1 MPPEPY
7 KATETYGAQSPL
19 QPGHAEPVSRESASL
34 PPVSMGGADEIGQ
47 AILALLEEMA
57 ASLRGSH
64 QAALASDGL
73 GLENCTREQVRLHR
87 ALEMLLWP
95 LAWPGT
101 AVSKDVQKDG
111 PKDIRIDAQKK
122 DDLKNARPAGPQFV
136 PRPVPLC
143 APSLAAALCAAEWR
157 VLHATRVQAALL
169 RRARQFQRI
178 LSNLAAAQ
186 GAPCGGWFGQSPQF

>member
-1 MPPEPY
+1 MPPEAN
-7 KATETYGAQSPL
+7 KAAEIPGTQSPL
-19 QPGHAEPVSRESASL
+19 PPG
-34 PPVSMGGADEIGQ
+34 SMGGADNTGQ
-47 AILALLEEMA
+47 AMLALLEEMA
-57 ASLRGSH
+57 TSLRGSH

-87 ALEMLLWP
+87 ALEMLLGP

-101 AVSKDVQKDG
+101 AVPKDVQKDG
-111 PKDIRIDAQKK
+111 PKDIQNNAPKK
-122 DDLKNARPAGPQFV
+122 DDLKNSWPVGPQSV

-143 APSLAAALCAAEWR
+143 APSLAAALRAAEWR

-186 GAPCGGWFGQSPQF
+186 GSPCGAWFGQSPQF

>member
-7 KATETYGAQSPL
+7 KAAEIPGPQSF
-19 QPGHAEPVSRESASL
+19 L
-34 PPVSMGGADEIGQ
+34 PPGSMGGADDTGQ
-47 AILALLEEMA
+47 AMLALLEEMA

-73 GLENCTREQVRLHR
+73 GLENCTREQVRLQR

-101 AVSKDVQKDG
+101 AVPKDVQKDE
-111 PKDIRIDAQKK
+111 PRDIQNNAAKK
-122 DDLKNARPAGPQFV
+122 GDLKNAWPVGPQSV
-136 PRPVPLC
+136 PLSFPLC
-143 APSLAAALCAAEWR
+143 APSLAAALRAAEWQ

-186 GAPCGGWFGQSPQF
+186 GSACAAWFKQSPQF

>member
-1 MPPEPY
+1 MPPEAY
-7 KATETYGAQSPL
+7 KAAEIPGAQSPF
-19 QPGHAEPVSRESASL
+19 
-34 PPVSMGGADEIGQ
+34 PPISMGRADDTWQ
-47 AILALLEEMA
+47 AMLGLLDEMA

-64 QAALASDGL
+64 KAVLASDGL
-73 GLENCTREQVRLHR
+73 GLENCTREQARLHR

-101 AVSKDVQKDG
+101 AVQRDVQKDD
-111 PKDIRIDAQKK
+111 PKDLQNNAQKK

-136 PRPVPLC
+136 PRFATRPVPPSVPHC
-143 APSLAAALCAAEWR
+143 APSLAAELLAAEWR

-186 GAPCGGWFGQSPQF
+186 GSPCGAWFGQSPQF